1 MYQHRGGGGGGWD
14 TPSYKGSLIG
24 LTMGQFELAKSIPD
38 INIHLAGGFQ
48 PISYFLA
55 TTRAI

>member
-1 MYQHRGGGGGGWD
+1 M
-14 TPSYKGSLIG
+14 PSYKGSLIG